1 MTSLTQGIRA
11 SCLPIWDTSRMKQLS
26 AGSPPYSINTPNAWA
41 CLPYTIISKPIFP
54 YGVPGGRALQK
65 AVLAQCPN
73 VYLVL
78 SGHRYNVAAVPVSFD
93 DDGDGTAERTV
104 YQMIANYQAAG
115 SEGGSGYMRFLQI
128 DEAAGELR
136 AYSYSPYLE
145 DYRYWDEPGTENEKY
160 PVDPAN
166 EEITLPLPWA

>member
-1 MTSLTQGIRA
+1 M
-11 SCLPIWDTSRMKQLS
+11 
-26 AGSPPYSINTPNAWA
+26 
-41 CLPYTIISKPIFP
+41 
-54 YGVPGGRALQK
+54 
-65 AVLAQCPN
+65 
-73 VYLVL
+73 L

-93 DDGDGTAERTV
+93 DDGDGTADRTV

>member
-1 MTSLTQGIRA
+1 MSGGPAPSAGNPKKFSSQFSPAFLKAGQGV
-11 SCLPIWDTSRMKQLS
+11 WG
-26 AGSPPYSINTPNAWA
+26 AGSPPH
-41 CLPYTIISKPIFP
+41 
-54 YGVPGGRALQK
+54 GVPGGRALQK

-93 DDGDGTAERTV
+93 DDGDGTADRTV

-145 DYRYWDEPGTENEKY
+145 DYRYWDEPGTENEKS

>member
-1 MTSLTQGIRA
+1 M
-11 SCLPIWDTSRMKQLS
+11 
-26 AGSPPYSINTPNAWA
+26 
-41 CLPYTIISKPIFP
+41 
-54 YGVPGGRALQK
+54 
-65 AVLAQCPN
+65 
-73 VYLVL
+73 
-78 SGHRYNVAAVPVSFD
+78 
-93 DDGDGTAERTV
+93 
-104 YQMIANYQAAG
+104 
-115 SEGGSGYMRFLQI
+115 QI